1 MVWCVLSVPACLCN
15 VCVRCEC
22 DGVCEVCVEVC
33 VMGWCVIVNEVCVL
47 RHVRV
52 YLE

>member
-1 MVWCVLSVPACLCN
+1 M
-15 VCVRCEC
+15 CVRCEC